1 MDELF
6 TSRRDLIIA
15 PLLAAL
21 PAALLAHAAEAA
33 PDPAMTF
40 TLPPDQMVWTRGP
53 NNPEK
58 SVENVALWGKSSD
71 PGLYYNLTKWYPG
84 YMSGPHWYETDRY
97 CVVVSGTWWVASGDK
112 FDPDDTV
119 PMPAGSFI
127 RRVARTPHYDGVK
140 KNGTAPAVIAICGIG
155 PITLHPVD
163 PASPG
168 VRTL

>member
-6 TSRRDLIIA
+6 TSRRGLLMA
-15 PLLAAL
+15 PMLAAL
-21 PAALLAHAAEAA
+21 PAVLLARAAGAA
-33 PDPAMTF
+33 PDPSMTF
-40 TLPPDQMVWTRGP
+40 TQTPDQIKWTHAPG
-53 NNPEK
+53 NPER
-58 SVENVALWGKSSD
+58 SVENAPLWGKQSEA
-71 PGLYYNLTKWYPG
+71 GLYYSLTKWYPG

-97 CVVVSGTWWVASGDK
+97 CVVVAGTWWVASGDK
-112 FDPDDTV
+112 FDPENTV
-119 PMPAGSFI
+119 PMKAGSFI

-140 KNGTAPAVIAICGIG
+140 KDGTEPAVIAICGIG